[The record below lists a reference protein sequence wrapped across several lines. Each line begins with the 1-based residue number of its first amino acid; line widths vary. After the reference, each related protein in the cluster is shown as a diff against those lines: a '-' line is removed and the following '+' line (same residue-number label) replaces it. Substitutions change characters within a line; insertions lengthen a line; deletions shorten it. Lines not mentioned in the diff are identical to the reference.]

1 LETQGKSRN
10 LITDKPELKD
20 KSENLRKPGNSS
32 ANLETLGQFRKRKCK
47 SGNWRANQEAQVQI
61 WKLEGKS
68 GNGSANLET
77 LGQFRKLKVKSRNL
91 SVNLEI

>member
-1 LETQGKSRN
+1 
-10 LITDKPELKD
+10 
-20 KSENLRKPGNSS
+20 
-32 ANLETLGQFRKRKCK
+32 
-47 SGNWRANQEAQVQI
+47 VQI

-91 SVNLEI
+91 SVNLEIECKSGNTSANPETQVKIQKPMGKSGNSNEVRKFEVNS